1 MRLLALLFCV
11 ALPAHADLYRWI
23 DPESGS
29 VKLSTQPPTDPGI
42 NAELVLFRHPAAPPP
57 QAATGTTAKPRPAA
71 NALAAL
77 EARWSELLGQITGA
91 KPQDLSRSGQ
101 GWQQHVEAYE
111 AVRTELDRLD
121 PAGAV
126 RRRNE
131 ASTILERL
139 KQGFATQFN
148 PPPPGGQQK

>member
-11 ALPAHADLYRWI
+11 ALPAHADLYRWM

-42 NAELVLFRHPAAPPP
+42 NAELVLFRHPAAP
-57 QAATGTTAKPRPAA
+57 AA
-71 NALAAL
+71 NPKPAGNAIAAL
-77 EARWSELLGQITGA
+77 EARWSELLKQLTGG

-101 GWQQHVEAYE
+101 GWQQQVEAYD

-131 ASTILERL
+131 ATTILERL
-139 KQGFATQFN
+139 KQGFAAQFS